1 MPTVYWSLNNDDRL
15 YIEGETPEYLA
26 YDYDHRNL
34 ANWYMNSRDV
44 ITADIIPV
52 AIDWQQPY
60 PVGKW
65 YMDDENQL
73 TASGIP
79 APLSWSKPYPATMWY
94 FDDELDHLFNSMI
107 PLEITIPPGVVGAF
121 QNCRNLHFV
130 KIPRSVTKIGQ
141 SSFEGTA
148 LTKVCI
154 SRNCVYSPSSF
165 PDGCEV
171 IYYEDL
177 YSINY
182 NEYVEGPNAFR
193 STEIIPFDESSEE
206 QPEIP

>member
-94 FDDELDHLFNSMI
+94 FDDAERHCALPFPVRRSR
-107 PLEITIPPGVVGAF
+107 
-121 QNCRNLHFV
+121 C
-130 KIPRSVTKIGQ
+130 PRP
-141 SSFEGTA
+141 A
-148 LTKVCI
+148 
-154 SRNCVYSPSSF
+154 
-165 PDGCEV
+165 
-171 IYYEDL
+171 
-177 YSINY
+177 
-182 NEYVEGPNAFR
+182 
-193 STEIIPFDESSEE
+193 
-206 QPEIP
+206 